1 MSTESAEQP
10 KNSGGTADRIPRR
23 EALKIAGAL
32 LLMGLPALPERSQT
46 KRAKKVIVA
55 GAGIAGLSCAYELM
69 RRGHDVT
76 VRSEE
81 HTSELQSQSNIVCRL
96 LLEKKNI

>member
-1 MSTESAEQP
+1 MSAESAGQP
-10 KNSGGTADRIPRR
+10 KSPQATTDRISRR
-23 EALKIAGAL
+23 EAAKIAGAL
-32 LLMGLPALPERSQT
+32 LLTGLLPLPVRSQT

-76 VRSEE
+76 ILEASGRDRKSTRLNSS
-81 HTSELQSQSNIVCRL
+81 HSQISY
-96 LLEKKNI
+96 